1 MPNGPKGTNR
11 RPYMVLKKYYDYVT
25 PPRTSLPAGSA
36 VRLRFKNQART
47 TAGVTVTHTGNR
59 SPTKPVAPSP
69 ESPSDLP
76 AAGTRRER
84 HEKTGVRTL
93 RTPVFHHDESGT
105 ALTSAPY
112 LISIWRMFLRF
123 SSSVFLGIS
132 IVRTPFSIFASML
145 STFTLSGSIM
155 R

>member
-47 TAGVTVTHTGNR
+47 TAGVTVPHAYGE
-59 SPTKPVAPSP
+59 PQPY
-69 ESPSDLP
+69 E
-76 AAGTRRER
+76 TRRER